1 MRSALTILVSIQT
14 DSDTSHIGLPNDL
27 LVTDSVVLDE
37 EFVAKSLAAD
47 ETDAPHGDVI
57 DGLKYGLI
65 MSICIWAVI
74 FLTAYFVSH

>member
-1 MRSALTILVSIQT
+1 MANPRSRI
-14 DSDTSHIGLPNDL
+14 TSHLGLPNDL

-37 EFVAKSLAAD
+37 EAVARTLAAD
-47 ETDAPHGDVI
+47 ETDMPRGDVL

-74 FLTAYFVSH
+74 FLTAYFVFQ